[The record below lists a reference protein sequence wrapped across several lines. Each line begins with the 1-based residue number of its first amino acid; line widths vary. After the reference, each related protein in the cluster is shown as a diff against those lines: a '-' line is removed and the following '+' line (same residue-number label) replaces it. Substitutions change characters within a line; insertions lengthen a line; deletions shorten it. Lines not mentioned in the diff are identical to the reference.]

1 MPGIGLALADC
12 SLVCHVEGRINHQR
26 QGPYRV
32 ATVDGLQAVGIDTG
46 LAVRH
51 VVPVIGFTFADGS
64 FICKRIGRIDG
75 QDQRADTV
83 AALQRL
89 QRVDILT
96 GLGVSGIMPGIGLTL
111 ADRCFIRHVEGRINH
126 QRQRPY
132 RVATVDG
139 LQAVGIDASLA
150 VVMSVP
156 AIGLTLAD
164 SSFVRK
170 RVGRIDGQD
179 QRADTVATLQRLQ
192 RVDILT
198 GLGVSGIMPG
208 IGLTLADR
216 CFIRHVEGRINH
228 QRQRPYRVATVDGLQ
243 AVGIDAS
250 LAVVMS
256 VPAIGLT
263 LADGSFIRKRISRI
277 DGQRQLVDGVAA
289 RQGRQAV
296 VVDTGGSIFVV
307 VPEVGLALT
316 DGSRLGEEVRR
327 VVGHLQLVDTVA
339 TVYGLQ
345 AVVIDA
351 RGLDGAAVPFEGL
364 TLAACLTLLV
374 EVNRIVVQ
382 LQVAEAVAAVHC
394 MQVHHILHLV
404 GTGLTVPLVLI
415 ARADISGIIDRVHR
429 IDGQAY
435 LVNAVATVYG
445 TEAVEIRACRLQI
458 ATMPFEQLALAGHG
472 VLAVMVRRIDMQLQ
486 EADAVAAVSIEHG
499 VHVLTFLGQRH
510 AVPFILLA
518 LADGSR
524 LGRSLYR
531 QICHERIRIDD
542 AIQTGND
549 TTNRIEIVPRY
560 HQLLSAPFVGQFVVT
575 YGITYPYVLDRHNG
589 QMQRYNT
596 VTTVHG
602 LQGVIQVN
610 RFIQFV
616 TMPYIRQLCLCDS
629 HVLIEVVGRIDRQ
642 VEVAE
647 GVATIDGMKCLEMLT
662 GLGIGAVV
670 P

>member
-1 MPGIGLALADC
+1 M
-12 SLVCHVEGRINHQR
+12 
-26 QGPYRV
+26 
-32 ATVDGLQAVGIDTG
+32 
-46 LAVRH
+46 
-51 VVPVIGFTFADGS
+51 
-64 FICKRIGRIDG
+64 
-75 QDQRADTV
+75 
-83 AALQRL
+83 
-89 QRVDILT
+89 
-96 GLGVSGIMPGIGLTL
+96 
-111 ADRCFIRHVEGRINH
+111 DR
-126 QRQRPY
+126 
-132 RVATVDG
+132 
-139 LQAVGIDASLA
+139 
-150 VVMSVP
+150 
-156 AIGLTLAD
+156 
-164 SSFVRK
+164 
-170 RVGRIDGQD
+170 
-179 QRADTVATLQRLQ
+179 
-192 RVDILT
+192 
-198 GLGVSGIMPG
+198 
-208 IGLTLADR
+208 
-216 CFIRHVEGRINH
+216 
-228 QRQRPYRVATVDGLQ
+228 
-243 AVGIDAS
+243 
-250 LAVVMS
+250 
-256 VPAIGLT
+256 
-263 LADGSFIRKRISRI
+263 
-277 DGQRQLVDGVAA
+277 
-289 RQGRQAV
+289 
-296 VVDTGGSIFVV
+296 
-307 VPEVGLALT
+307 
-316 DGSRLGEEVRR
+316 
-327 VVGHLQLVDTVA
+327 
-339 TVYGLQ
+339 LQ

-394 MQVHHILHLV
+394 MQIHHILHLV

-435 LVNAVATVYG
+435 LVDTVATVYG
-445 TEAVEIRACRLQI
+445 TEAVEVRTGRLQI

-486 EADAVAAVSIEHG
+486 EADAVTAVSIEHG

-531 QICHERIRIDD
+531 QISHERIRIDD

-549 TTNRIEIVPRY
+549 ATNRIEIVPRY

-616 TMPYIRQLCLCDS
+616 TMPHVRQLCLGDS